1 MARATIELHIRSEDA
16 WSAVADLR
24 AVGLGEANVASLVMA
39 AEPFGKRTSEAS
51 RPSEAEPRTVR
62 ASIPGLGSS
71 IITGWLSD
79 ELPDG
84 TELHAEAWLHKLLE
98 RARPSDKDIE
108 RVVATLR
115 GKGGLVS
122 VCSDERIGSEPTV
135 NEVLKGRGD

>member
-1 MARATIELHIRSEDA
+1 MARATIELHDRSEDA
-16 WSAVADLR
+16 WSAVQDLR
-24 AVGLGEANVASLVMA
+24 AVGLGQASVASIVMD
-39 AEPFGKRTSEAS
+39 AEPVLESTPATSG
-51 RPSEAEPRTVR
+51 PSEGEPHAVR
-62 ASIPGLGSS
+62 AVIPGLGSS

-79 ELPDG
+79 EIPDG
-84 TELHAEAWLHKLLE
+84 KELRAEAWLHQLLE
-98 RARPSDKDIE
+98 RARPSNKDIE